1 MLHAGRDVALI
12 VISIIVLVWT
22 LVQATVYGGLYW
34 GLRRF
39 GGRGV
44 SVVRRGRAVTARVAG
59 AVDQVSE
66 RAVVRP
72 VARLSRWAAWLQ
84 AFTRGLRR

>member
-12 VISIIVLVWT
+12 VSSIIVLVWT

-66 RAVVRP
+66 RAVA
-72 VARLSRWAAWLQ
+72 VARLSGRAAWLQ
-84 AFTRGLRR
+84 AFTRRLRR